1 MAENRKHH
9 IQDKTETIMGKTQ
22 CPAIEMNA
30 NRNRGRIVLYCR
42 TQVFNNSR
50 SLCLMPYAY
59 QFLCSSGYA
68 IRV

>member
-1 MAENRKHH
+1 
-9 IQDKTETIMGKTQ
+9 
-22 CPAIEMNA
+22 MNA

-42 TQVFNNSR
+42 TQVFNSSQ

-59 QFLCSSGYA
+59 QFLCNSGYA